1 MMLSTKTAPAAA
13 ARGLR
18 SSGLPARA
26 AAAPQRNVI
35 VRFREDKRP
44 ASASDTEQLKEQLS
58 GDHNGPK
65 DPKITAEQMETL
77 RYKEPGMKQY
87 WPSSTIS
94 PESAEERADM
104 GTAADFWQMQ
114 VFDGPAPETINGRM
128 SMLGVLIGLI
138 GEWTTGLGLMEQTA
152 DHPLIVFGSFLLISF
167 ASYAP
172 IARGYTRKE
181 PYANHLLGFNWTPR
195 AENWNGRIAMLG
207 FAGMVLTEWIT
218 GVNTLQA
225 WGLQGINFPGL

>member
-1 MMLSTKTAPAAA
+1 MSCATRSPASST
-13 ARGLR
+13 
-18 SSGLPARA
+18 
-26 AAAPQRNVI
+26 PQRNVI

-44 ASASDTEQLKEQLS
+44 ASASDTEQLKQQLS
-58 GDHNGPK
+58 GDHNSPK
-65 DPKITAEQMETL
+65 DPKISAEQMNEL
-77 RYKEPGMKQY
+77 RYKEPGQQQY
-87 WPSSTIS
+87 WPSSTVT
-94 PESAEERADM
+94 PESAEARADM
-104 GTAADFWQMQ
+104 GKAADFWQMQLLQ

-138 GEWTTGLGLMEQTA
+138 GEYTTGLGLMQQTA

-181 PYANHLLGFNWTPR
+181 PYANHNLGFNWTPK
-195 AENWNGRIAMLG
+195 AENWNGRVAMLG
-207 FAGMVLTEWIT
+207 FAGMVLTEWIA

-225 WGLQGINFPGL
+225 